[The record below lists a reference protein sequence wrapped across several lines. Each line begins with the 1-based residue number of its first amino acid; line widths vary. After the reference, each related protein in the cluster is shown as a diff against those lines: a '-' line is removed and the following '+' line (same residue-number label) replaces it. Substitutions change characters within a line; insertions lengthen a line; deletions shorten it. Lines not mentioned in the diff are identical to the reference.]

1 MSLKRYLLVMLIAN
15 AGLWVAWALVVL
27 NLDPVGSGW
36 LALVLF
42 YASFLLALSG
52 TLALLGFG
60 VRALLFRSTPLFR
73 HLATA
78 HRQGALLRALATGA
92 LLLQAERL
100 LAWWSALLLVVI
112 ACGLEYFFVSRS
124 HA

>member
-27 NLDPVGSGW
+27 NLDPVSSGW

-42 YASFLLALSG
+42 YVSFTLALAG
-52 TLALLGFG
+52 TLALASFG
-60 VRALLFRSTPLFR
+60 ARALLFRRTPLFR

-78 HRQGALLRALATGA
+78 HRQGALLGVLATGA
-92 LLLQAERL
+92 LILQAQL
-100 LAWWSALLLVVI
+100 LFAWWSVLLLIII
-112 ACGLEYFFVSRS
+112 ASGLEYLFVSRS
-124 HA
+124 RP